1 MHIYLKLLTVSCIW
15 GGTFIATRIAAQQLE
30 PFAGAFLRF
39 AFASLG
45 LVALMLLRKRP
56 WPRPDRRGW
65 VLHLVLALSGIIGYN
80 FFFFSALKILPASRA
95 SLLVA
100 LNPVMVLFATAL
112 FFGEKLRWQ
121 QVLGGLIALFGAV
134 VVIARGELG
143 ALFDHF
149 GTGELL
155 ALGCPA
161 TWAVY
166 TLVSRQISPMQT
178 PLATTA
184 LVCLLGTAGLFPLAL
199 WEGLPLTTLPPEV
212 WVALAYLGLM
222 GTVLGFIWY
231 TEGIRAIGTTRTAI
245 FNNLVPVF
253 GVLLSVL
260 LLKETVSWVVLL
272 GGLLVVLGV
281 AVINV
286 APFGKPQ

>member
-1 MHIYLKLLTVSCIW
+1 MCACSVLPGC
-15 GGTFIATRIAAQQLE
+15 F
-30 PFAGAFLRF
+30 
-39 AFASLG
+39 
-45 LVALMLLRKRP
+45 P
-56 WPRPDRRGW
+56 W
-65 VLHLVLALSGIIGYN
+65 
-80 FFFFSALKILPASRA
+80 
-95 SLLVA
+95 
-100 LNPVMVLFATAL
+100 
-112 FFGEKLRWQ
+112 
-121 QVLGGLIALFGAV
+121 
-134 VVIARGELG
+134 
-143 ALFDHF
+143 HF
-149 GTGELL
+149 GR
-155 ALGCPA
+155 ACR
-161 TWAVY
+161 WR
-166 TLVSRQISPMQT
+166 S
-178 PLATTA
+178 
-184 LVCLLGTAGLFPLAL
+184 
-199 WEGLPLTTLPPEV
+199 LPPEV